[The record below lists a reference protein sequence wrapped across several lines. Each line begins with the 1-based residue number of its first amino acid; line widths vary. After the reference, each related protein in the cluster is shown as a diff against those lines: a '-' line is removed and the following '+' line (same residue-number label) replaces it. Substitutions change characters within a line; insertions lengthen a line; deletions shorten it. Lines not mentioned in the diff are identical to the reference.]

1 MQWSDEAVDQL
12 YEAIGDR
19 IRAARARS
27 RMTQIELAQRVGL
40 TRSSIANV
48 EAGRQRAMIHA
59 LLQIADVLGVSLGEL
74 VPEFHSASHTS
85 TLLSSD
91 TFDGQPP
98 TTHDFVTAALRRA
111 SRE

>member
-1 MQWSDEAVDQL
+1 MQWSDGAVDQL
-12 YEAIGDR
+12 YESIGDR

-27 RMTQIELAQRVGL
+27 RMTQVELAQRVGL
-40 TRSSIANV
+40 TRSSIANI

-59 LLQIADVLGVSLGEL
+59 LLRIADVLGVVLGEL
-74 VPEFHSASHTS
+74 VPELVSASHTS

-111 SRE
+111 SGE